1 MSKGKCEFQPNL
13 IKKKEYYWL
22 RPGADKYYGKC
33 ELCKKEFSGTWG
45 CESAIKKYSGGGKY
59 EENIKLCQS
68 SKNGLSSL
76 FFPNVPTTVSS
87 SPSAPASNTASKSTS
102 ASCDANTASKSTSA
116 YCDAVITSVSGAAAS
131 TPRSSATTDSFAPNQ
146 TMVDQLVASQALVT
160 SAECRMILRILK
172 DLDNFKSC
180 LGLGT
185 DLKTISPDR
194 RIGAYFTLPKTK
206 CVYMLSM
213 VLQSG

>member
-1 MSKGKCEFQPNL
+1 M
-13 IKKKEYYWL
+13 KKKEYYWL
-22 RPGADKYYGKC
+22 RPGSDKYYGKC

-45 CESAIKKYSGGGKY
+45 CESAIKKYSGGGKH

-68 SKNGLSSL
+68 SKNELSSL

-87 SPSAPASNTASKSTS
+87 SPSAPAS
-102 ASCDANTASKSTSA
+102 NTASKSTSA

-146 TMVDQLVASQALVT
+146 TMMDQLVASQALVT
-160 SAECRMILRILK
+160 TAECRMILRILK
-172 DLDNFKSC
+172 DQDNFRSC
-180 LGLGT
+180 LGLGS
-185 DLKTISPDR
+185 DLKAIFPDR